1 MELKGQIIITGI
13 KKKTGAKFF
22 ESLKIG
28 DVIELRYNL
37 DSADKYA
44 PHIYLY
50 KGGVK
55 IMSTYALQVKTN
67 LSNFEYVE
75 V

>member
-1 MELKGQIIITGI
+1 MTAKITITGI
-13 KKKTGAKFF
+13 KKKTKAKFF

-44 PHIYLY
+44 PHIYVY
-50 KGGVK
+50 KDGVK
-55 IMSTYALQVKTN
+55 IMSAYALQVKAN
-67 LSNFEYVE
+67 LSNFEYEE

>member
-1 MELKGQIIITGI
+1 MELTAKITITGI
-13 KKKTGAKFF
+13 KKKTKAKFF

-37 DSADKYA
+37 DGADKYA
-44 PHIYLY
+44 PHIYVY
-50 KGGVK
+50 KDGLK
-55 IMSTYALQVKTN
+55 IMSAYALQVKTN
-67 LSNFEYVE
+67 LSNFEYEE

>member
-22 ESLKIG
+22 KSLKIG
-28 DVIELRYNL
+28 DIIEFRYNL

-44 PHIYLY
+44 PHLYVY

-55 IMSTYALQVKTN
+55 IMSTYALQVKEN
-67 LSNFEYVE
+67 LSKFEYVE